1 MQQLSELTVKPHSTE
16 SCAVEILETVP
27 SVMRFIRTQMR
38 LYRGADLSVPQFR
51 TLIYVSRN
59 PGASLSALAEHLDV
73 SLPGTSRLVEGLVR
87 KRLLDRRIPAD
98 NRRMV
103 ALSVSHRG
111 QRTVTRAQEATVK
124 SLVGV
129 LEVLSDE
136 EREAI
141 QSSMRT
147 LRTQFQSMGSRTGL

>member
-1 MQQLSELTVKPHSTE
+1 MQQLSELTIKPNSTE
-16 SCAVEILETVP
+16 SCAAEILETVP
-27 SVMRFIRTQMR
+27 ALMRFIRTQMR

-59 PGASLSALAEHLDV
+59 PGASLSALAEHLEV

-87 KRLLDRRIPAD
+87 KRLLARRIPSG
-98 NRRMV
+98 NRRLV

-111 QRTVTRAQEATVK
+111 QSTVSRAQEATVK

-141 QSSMRT
+141 HSSMRI
-147 LRTQFQSMGSRTGL
+147 LRTKFQPKSGQSGS